1 MKLPNSSYIG
11 HHAELYDLFYAQ
23 KQYADEALFVHECIQ
38 KYRQRQALSLLD
50 LACGTGNHAFEL
62 EKLGY
67 KVIAMDYSG
76 DMLDQARRK
85 AIERNSNVEFHQQ
98 DMRTLNGVPERTF
111 DIITC
116 LFDSIGYVITN
127 ENIIKV
133 LAGVRTYL
141 EPDGLFIFEF
151 WHASAMLKDYEPLR
165 LRRWMLPGREVLRL
179 SETEI
184 DHVNQC
190 AKVDYTVYEFFPNGT
205 YKTFRETQVNRFFLL
220 QEMMALLT
228 VGGFETI
235 KAFAGFNHDEII
247 SSNTWHVLIVARP
260 LKNY

>member
-1 MKLPNSSYIG
+1 
-11 HHAELYDLFYAQ
+11 
-23 KQYADEALFVHECIQ
+23 
-38 KYRQRQALSLLD
+38 
-50 LACGTGNHAFEL
+50 
-62 EKLGY
+62 
-67 KVIAMDYSG
+67 
-76 DMLDQARRK
+76 
-85 AIERNSNVEFHQQ
+85 
-98 DMRTLNGVPERTF
+98 
-111 DIITC
+111 
-116 LFDSIGYVITN
+116 
-127 ENIIKV
+127 
-133 LAGVRTYL
+133 
-141 EPDGLFIFEF
+141 
-151 WHASAMLKDYEPLR
+151 
-165 LRRWMLPGREVLRL
+165 MLPGREVLRL